1 MMIAGILSP
10 IENALAWLLEHL
22 HDTVGLSWGWSI
34 VALTI
39 IVRIAL
45 VPIMVKQIHS
55 MQRMQAHM
63 PEMKAIQTKYKG
75 DRQRLNEE
83 LMKFYKENE
92 INPAASCL
100 PMLVQIPVFF
110 ALYFVLRNFTK
121 HVQALPSELHWLIVP
136 NITAHVTVHWSGY
149 VLLVLYLGSQ
159 VGYAYFGT
167 PPNIPKSQR
176 ILFMIV
182 PFFILP
188 FVSRFPIG
196 LLLYWM
202 TTNLWTVGQGII
214 TRRMVPKPA
223 PAPKRSSRTPP
234 KDEVAGNGDGG
245 GDRRC
250 RSCRAAAR
258 DPRPAAPCEA
268 QEETGRP
275 VSEQLTVEATGETV
289 GEAKWQALRDLERM
303 APGLDKAAVR
313 FEVVS
318 EGERGLLGV
327 GYTPARV
334 IAAVDAPAVSEAAP
348 AAAAAPAGDESELAA
363 DLRELLEPDH
373 RSSRRRLQGRGRGG
387 RRGRDGL
394 AVRRRPRP
402 ADRPPRPDDRRD
414 PVPGERDRV
423 PRVRRRPQGRGRGRR
438 RVPRAP
444 P

>member
-1 MMIAGILSP
+1 MILAGLLSP
-10 IENALAWLLEHL
+10 LENALTWGLRHL
-22 HDTVGLSWGWSI
+22 HYSVGLSWGWSI

-110 ALYFVLRNFTK
+110 ALYFVLRNFASHTD
-121 HVQALPSELHWLIVP
+121 ALPDELHWLIVP

-149 VLLVLYLGSQ
+149 VLLVLYLASQ

-182 PFFILP
+182 PFFIIP

-196 LLLYWM
+196 LLIYWM

-223 PAPKRSSRTPP
+223 PAPKRSSRTAP
-234 KDEVAGNGDGG
+234 KDEAAGNGDG
-245 GDRRC
+245 
-250 RSCRAAAR
+250 AAAI
-258 DPRPAAPCEA
+258 
-268 QEETGRP
+268 
-275 VSEQLTVEATGETV
+275 
-289 GEAKWQALRDLERM
+289 
-303 APGLDKAAVR
+303 
-313 FEVVS
+313 
-318 EGERGLLGV
+318 
-327 GYTPARV
+327 TPAPPPPATPGPPRRV
-334 IAAVDAPAVSEAAP
+334 K
-348 AAAAAPAGDESELAA
+348 
-363 DLRELLEPDH
+363 RKKK
-373 RSSRRRLQGRGRGG
+373 RGG
-387 RRGRDGL
+387 R
-394 AVRRRPRP
+394 
-402 ADRPPRPDDRRD
+402 
-414 PVPGERDRV
+414 
-423 PRVRRRPQGRGRGRR
+423 
-438 RVPRAP
+438 
-444 P
+444 